1 MSQTA
6 ATSKQERLSIR
17 ANAQQKALL
26 ARAAGVRHMNVSQFV
41 LQTSLQSAQQIIEQ
55 ETQIV
60 VSAEEYEWLCKI
72 LDEPA
77 QPAPRLR
84 EALKRPPVWETG
96 VE

>member
-26 ARAAGVRHMNVSQFV
+26 ARAAGARHMNVSQFV

-60 VSAEEYEWLCKI
+60 VSAEEYEWLLQK
-72 LDEPA
+72 LEEPPQENLA
-77 QPAPRLR
+77 LRRL
-84 EALKRPPVWETG
+84 LKEKPVWENA
-96 VE
+96 E

>member
-60 VSAEEYEWLCKI
+60 VSAEEYEWLLQK
-72 LDEPA
+72 LEEPPQENLA
-77 QPAPRLR
+77 LRRL
-84 EALKRPPVWETG
+84 LKEKPVWENA
-96 VE
+96 E